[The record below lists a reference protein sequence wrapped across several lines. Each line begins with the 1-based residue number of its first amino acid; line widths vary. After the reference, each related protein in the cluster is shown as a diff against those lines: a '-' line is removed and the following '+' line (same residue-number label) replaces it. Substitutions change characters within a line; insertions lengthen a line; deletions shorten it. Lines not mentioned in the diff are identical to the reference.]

1 MVVIKKINNNTFD
14 AFYGEGWDNAGRFK
28 IKFGKN
34 APNQLFQIKG
44 TRFPKPEMNELL
56 EKYNAK

>member
-1 MVVIKKINNNTFD
+1 MLIKKVNNNTLDVFIGIGFD
-14 AFYGEGWDNAGRFK
+14 YWGRFK

-44 TRFPKPEMNELL
+44 TRFPKSEMNELL